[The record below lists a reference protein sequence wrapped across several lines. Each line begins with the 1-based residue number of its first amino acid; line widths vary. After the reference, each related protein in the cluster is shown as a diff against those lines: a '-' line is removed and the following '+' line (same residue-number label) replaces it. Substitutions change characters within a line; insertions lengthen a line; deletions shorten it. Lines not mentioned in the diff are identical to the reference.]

1 MIWSSRSSPTPLAA
15 LASVRYEWVQ
25 PQYDQVLAALHDA
38 LGTDA
43 VASLLVEGARMTENQ
58 AVEAALAI

>member
-15 LASVRYEWVQ
+15 LAWARYEWVQ
-25 PQYDQVLAALHDA
+25 PQHDQALAALHDA

-43 VASLLVEGARMTENQ
+43 VDSLLAEGARMTENQ